1 MKYAGIVLILLLAAC
16 GDDPLGPADLQDPA
30 ALQGELN
37 AVDSAFASEPF
48 ASFAA
53 VSVYLGPTPVAS
65 TTPMLLAAPGP
76 LASPALRA
84 ARLRRL
90 APSLDASLMRGPII
104 PDSVYGR
111 VYRWNATTNE
121 YAWNGSETVTGL
133 NGVRFILYRVD
144 DFGTVEEPV
153 VEVGS
158 ADLIDQSVTGS
169 VRLRVLVQG
178 TGGTPTTYVDYL
190 ATVTETATSA
200 TITVTGSI
208 TNGLPAAANKTLT
221 FDVGIGA
228 NAGGVTFD
236 ATFVLDSPDVTIDL
250 REGLTFSQ
258 TAVVFS
264 VDFRVIRPSEVV
276 RLVGR
281 MTLEDPDMTI
291 DLEVRVNGGIVA
303 SLEGDVETAQWVD
316 AGGEPLGPE
325 DLEALDA
332 LFQAFGEFAGIMAH
346 IIEPLGQ
353 EQV

>member
-1 MKYAGIVLILLLAAC
+1 MKYAGIVLMLLLAAC

-30 ALQGELN
+30 ALQGEL
-37 AVDSAFASEPF
+37 ASADSAFDSEAF
-48 ASFAA
+48 ASFGA

-84 ARLRRL
+84 ERLRRL
-90 APSLDASLMRGPII
+90 APSLDASLMRGPVI

-111 VYRWNATTNE
+111 VYRWNATTNQYE
-121 YAWNGSETVTGL
+121 WTGSETVTGL

-144 DFGTVEEPV
+144 DFGTVQEPV

-158 ADLIDQSVTGS
+158 ADLIDESVTNS
-169 VRLRVLVQG
+169 ARLRVLVRG
-178 TGGTPTTYVDYL
+178 TGGTPTTYVNYL

-221 FDVGIGA
+221 FDVA
-228 NAGGVTFD
+228 AGGNLSGVSLE
-236 ATFVLDSPDVTIDL
+236 ATFVLNSPDVTIDL

-281 MTLEDPDMTI
+281 MTFEDPNMTVDI
-291 DLEVRVNGGIVA
+291 EVRVNGGIVA
-303 SLEGDVETAQWVD
+303 SLDGDPETAQWVD
-316 AGGEPLGPE
+316 AGGEPLGLE

-332 LFQAFGEFAGIMAH
+332 LFQAFGEFEVIMAH
-346 IIEPLGQ
+346 IIEPLG
-353 EQV
+353 EEV